1 MKLRYLT
8 LALAAGGLLAAC
20 DQLPMNSHNST
31 PTAAAQTAVNDT
43 SPVLARVNGKPIT
56 EAVVDLYLQ
65 QMHAR
70 QPGSPMMSRN
80 AVLNEVINLELARQS
95 GEQEGLGKDSKIQL
109 QIEQQQRAVLASAA
123 IQHELKSNPI
133 TDEELKKIY
142 TEQVPQGDEFKARHI
157 LVETE
162 DEAKNL
168 ITELDKGA
176 DFSELAKEHSTGPSG
191 KTGGELGWFSP
202 KQMVAPFSEAA
213 AGLEK
218 GQYTKTPVQTQFGWH
233 VIILDD
239 KRASTPPA
247 FEQVKPQLQTF
258 VQKQR
263 VQQYI
268 AKLRSGA
275 NIEMTAPAA
284 PAQPPAATPDSGAAD
299 KAAAEPATETA
310 GDTHQEK
317 SE

>member
-20 DQLPMNSHNST
+20 DQLPMNSHNDT
-31 PTAAAQTAVNDT
+31 PTTAAETVSGDPSQVM
-43 SPVLARVNGKPIT
+43 ARVNGNPIT

-70 QPGSPMMSRN
+70 QPGNPTMSRE
-80 AVLNEVINLELARQS
+80 AVLNEVINLELARQ
-95 GEQEGLGKDSKIQL
+95 GAEQEGLGKDSRTRL
-109 QIEQQQRAVLASAA
+109 QIEQQKRAVLASAA
-123 IQHELKSNPI
+123 IQHELQTNPV
-133 TDEELKKIY
+133 TDEELKEIY
-142 TEQVPQGDEFKARHI
+142 TQQVPQGDEFKARHI
-157 LVETE
+157 LVESE
-162 DEAKNL
+162 DEAKKL
-168 ITELDKGA
+168 IGELDKGA
-176 DFSELAKEHSTGPSG
+176 DFSELAREHSTGPSG
-191 KTGGELGWFSP
+191 KSGGDLGWFSP

-218 GQYTKTPVQTQFGWH
+218 GQYTSTPVQTQFGWH

-239 KRASTPPA
+239 KRATTPPP
-247 FEQVKPQLQTF
+247 FEQVKPQLQAY

-275 NIEMTAPAA
+275 NIEMTAPPA
-284 PAQPPAATPDSGAAD
+284 PARLPAATPDSGATD
-299 KAAAEPATETA
+299 KAAEPAAETA
-310 GDTHQEK
+310 DGKE
-317 SE
+317 